1 MLLIDTARDNSMN
14 VLIESSGRDITM
26 FDYMNYC
33 FPSDRYHRL
42 VVHFTI
48 DDIRFAENS
57 VDRRMMAEMEAGRR
71 SILDVGENDDDSD
84 DDDSD
89 NDSHDDDDDSGS
101 DNYSHDDYVDSDNS
115 DVDDDHDDDN
125 YDYNTSGGGGGGVV
139 AQIAANA
146 GGPYGSSQLRSV
158 QSDSDKV
165 ASIVFNDDSTVASG
179 WFKASISITACD
191 QGPWTIRANSE
202 GSQVFSFP

>member
-1 MLLIDTARDNSMN
+1 MLLIDTARDSSMN
-14 VLIESSGRDITM
+14 VLIESSGRDIAM

-33 FPSDRYHRL
+33 FPSDLYHRL

-48 DDIRFAENS
+48 NDIQFAEKS
-57 VDRRMMAEMEAGRR
+57 VDRRMIAEMEAGRR
-71 SILDVGENDDDSD
+71 SILSD
-84 DDDSD
+84 D
-89 NDSHDDDDDSGS
+89 HA
-101 DNYSHDDYVDSDNS
+101 
-115 DVDDDHDDDN
+115 
-125 YDYNTSGGGGGGVV
+125 TGGEGGEGGGVV

-165 ASIVFNDDSTVASG
+165 ASLIFSGDSAAAAVAASG

-191 QGPWTIRANSE
+191 HGPWTIRANSSE
-202 GSQVFSFP
+202 SSSQVFSFPESL

>member
-1 MLLIDTARDNSMN
+1 MMIIIGMLLIDTARNNSMN

-33 FPSDRYHRL
+33 FPSDHYHRL

-48 DDIRFAENS
+48 DDIRFAEKS
-57 VDRRMMAEMEAGRR
+57 VDRRMLTEMEAGRR
-71 SILDVGENDDDSD
+71 SILDEGDNDILVIMMIVIMMIVIINSDNNNYNYDNSD
-84 DDDSD
+84 DDD
-89 NDSHDDDDDSGS
+89 N
-101 DNYSHDDYVDSDNS
+101 
-115 DVDDDHDDDN
+115 
-125 YDYNTSGGGGGGVV
+125 NTTGGGVV
-139 AQIAANA
+139 SQIAANA

-165 ASIVFNDDSTVASG
+165 ASKVFNGDSTVASG

-191 QGPWTIRANSE
+191 HGPWTIRANSE

>member
-1 MLLIDTARDNSMN
+1 MIILGMLLIDTARDSSMN

-48 DDIRFAENS
+48 DDIRFAEKS
-57 VDRRMMAEMEAGRR
+57 VDCRMMAEMEAGRR
-71 SILDVGENDDDSD
+71 SILDEGDNDIVVMMIVIIMIVMIVIIIMINDDSD
-84 DDDSD
+84 DDDD
-89 NDSHDDDDDSGS
+89 T
-101 DNYSHDDYVDSDNS
+101 
-115 DVDDDHDDDN
+115 
-125 YDYNTSGGGGGGVV
+125 NTTGGGGGGVV
-139 AQIAANA
+139 SQIAANA

-165 ASIVFNDDSTVASG
+165 ASKVFNGDSTVASG

-191 QGPWTIRANSE
+191 QSPWTIRANSE